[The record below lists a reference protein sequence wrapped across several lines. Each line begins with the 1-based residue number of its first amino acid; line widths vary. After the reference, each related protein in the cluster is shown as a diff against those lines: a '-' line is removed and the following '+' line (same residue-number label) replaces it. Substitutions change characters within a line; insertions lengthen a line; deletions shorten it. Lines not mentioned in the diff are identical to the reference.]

1 MLLVGLTGGIA
12 SGKSTVAARLVQRGV
27 MLIDADAIAREVV
40 EPGTSGFAAIVERFG
55 SDVLL
60 PDGSID
66 RPALG
71 RVVFADPEDRA
82 DLNAITHP
90 RVAEEIASRLAALAD
105 FPGVVVVDVPLLV
118 ETQVDRGYQA
128 IVVVAARPAVQLQRL
143 IRERGMPEADA
154 RARIA
159 AQASLEERLARATHV
174 IWNEGTLEELH
185 VRTDEVADELLA
197 RAAALH

>member
-1 MLLVGLTGGIA
+1 VLLVGLTGGIA
-12 SGKSTVAARLVQRGV
+12 AGKSTVAARLVQRGV

>member
-12 SGKSTVAARLVQRGV
+12 AGKSTVAARLVQRGV